1 MTETEVAEMTGIVAE
16 LEARLAAEQKKS
28 KYWQEH
34 AEMMQMRAQS
44 LAHELDELR

>member
-1 MTETEVAEMTGIVAE
+1 MTETEAAEMTGIVAE

-28 KYWQEH
+28 KYWQDH

-44 LAHELDELR
+44 LAHELDLIK

>member
-1 MTETEVAEMTGIVAE
+1 MEVAEMTGVIAE
-16 LEARLAAEQKKS
+16 LEARLVAEQKKS

-44 LAHELDELR
+44 LAQELDLIK